1 MFDPKSDYAMNKF
14 DPDAIVCKS
23 ASGVH
28 IRLTRKDFASEDE
41 FQRWK
46 TISDEDYRKREC
58 AEHIQSK
65 NTLSLT
71 GLSDAVTA
79 VASPETLLMQ
89 QQEQIEREQLRWL
102 LIASINSC
110 LTITQRRRLWLYYV
124 DNLTE
129 EQIER
134 VKQQSVSEC
143 IAAAKKRF

>member
-79 VASPETLLMQ
+79 VASPETLSSLNK
-89 QQEQIEREQLRWL
+89 
-102 LIASINSC
+102 SIQKHNKLNGLST
-110 LTITQRRRLWLYYV
+110 LHKAPLPLKNGAVFLSVLW
-124 DNLTE
+124 
-129 EQIER
+129 
-134 VKQQSVSEC
+134 SP
-143 IAAAKKRF
+143 